1 MKIDIQVII
10 VEVSCIPKYYW
21 PYNVPLRKCE
31 KSHEH
36 TEKCVCRKMKRTC
49 LLGQREQSQD
59 VRIHIEGRMKS
70 VKDLRKNSEVRL
82 GALALSLIT
91 VF

>member
-1 MKIDIQVII
+1 MKIDIQVIM
-10 VEVSCIPKYYW
+10 EVSCIPKCYW
-21 PYNVPLRKCE
+21 SYNVPLKECE
-31 KSHEH
+31 KSREH
-36 TEKCVCRKMKRTC
+36 MEKRVCRKRERTC

-59 VRIHIEGRMKS
+59 VRIQIEGRMKS
-70 VKDLRKNSEVRL
+70 FKDLRKNSEVRL